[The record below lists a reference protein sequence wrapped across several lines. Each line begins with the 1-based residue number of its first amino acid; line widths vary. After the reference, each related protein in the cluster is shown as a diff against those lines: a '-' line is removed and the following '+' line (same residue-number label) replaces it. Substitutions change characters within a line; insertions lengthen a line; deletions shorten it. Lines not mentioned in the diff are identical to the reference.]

1 MGNPTKHAALSAGR
15 QAQRVRRAAM
25 LAALTLGGAG
35 SALLAAPGV
44 PETRTLANGLRIVVL
59 EDHTLPLVSVSL
71 WVHAGSKDEIAT
83 SAGYAH
89 FLEHLIQRGTDKSGA
104 FEYQRLSHRWGG
116 SISVRANYDRTSI
129 TAFYRNLYVPNNMVL
144 VLAGDLAPDRAVAL
158 VEQAFGKAAASA
170 TLSPRSAPPS
180 GFTGHDDKEKRLDL
194 NQPWTTLTFVGPGY
208 RHPDRPAFEVLARAL
223 GDPGGSPSLSAL
235 VRARA
240 GTSADVT
247 YYRLEDAGILYVGM
261 VPTTPELSYAADRK

>member
-44 PETRTLANGLRIVVL
+44 PETRPLANGLRIGVL
-59 EDHTLPLVSVSL
+59 EAHTLPLVSVSL
-71 WVHAGSKDEIAT
+71 WVPAGSKDEIAT

-129 TAFYRNLYVPNNMVL
+129 TATGASAVLPELVDAVAGMALRARLDDKEIDGELGTLTQEGHAYYDEPPTVAFLEAMRAAFPKHSYRFPPLGNLKTIGTLKHDPLTAFYRN
-144 VLAGDLAPDRAVAL
+144 
-158 VEQAFGKAAASA
+158 
-170 TLSPRSAPPS
+170 
-180 GFTGHDDKEKRLDL
+180 
-194 NQPWTTLTFVGPGY
+194 
-208 RHPDRPAFEVLARAL
+208 
-223 GDPGGSPSLSAL
+223 
-235 VRARA
+235 
-240 GTSADVT
+240 
-247 YYRLEDAGILYVGM
+247 
-261 VPTTPELSYAADRK
+261 